1 MQKSFLKAAEE
12 AKVLA
17 VKPNNEEM
25 SKLYGLYKQATV
37 GDVDIG
43 ESLHTKKSLFC
54 VCVKLPPCRV
64 GEKRVR
70 FIQR

>member
-25 SKLYGLYKQATV
+25 SELYGLYKQATV
-37 GDVDIG
+37 GDIDIG
-43 ESLHTKKSLFC
+43 ESLSTKKVFILFLC
-54 VCVKLPPCRV
+54 
-64 GEKRVR
+64 
-70 FIQR
+70 